1 MQSAADATADGVI
14 LFTFPAVQRWMMLG
28 CVASWQ
34 KMAARSISRRAASG
48 ENIVG
53 RVRSPAKGMG
63 LLAAVGVVVVAYCVD
78 LTERGWGAGS
88 LLSWCGLAAMGDGGS
103 ADLGGTSIIEVLE
116 AACGGEGG
124 SGAPGGEADQG
135 VGGGGTAT
143 EETGKEAG
151 ESEGSYFEE
160 ATGGASG
167 STGGHG
173 SVSEARIRSKCRTSG
188 DCD

>member
-1 MQSAADATADGVI
+1 MRR
-14 LFTFPAVQRWMMLG
+14 L
-28 CVASWQ
+28 VAKNGGTLNFETCREWR
-34 KMAARSISRRAASG
+34 KHCWPGM
-48 ENIVG
+48 
-53 RVRSPAKGMG
+53 SPAKG

-78 LTERGWGAGS
+78 LTERGLGAGS

-151 ESEGSYFEE
+151 
-160 ATGGASG
+160 
-167 STGGHG
+167 
-173 SVSEARIRSKCRTSG
+173 
-188 DCD
+188 